1 MGRVGLFPRPN
12 KEKLLPVVSSS
23 NVVVVGR
30 DQADTTK
37 FHPSGRLHHAVH
49 PTRVAS
55 CISTQLF
62 ATVMTTI
69 AHARG
74 NAAKFNDS
82 PRSILVGMREQRE
95 VFPPNTIKTSI
106 YTPYNFVA
114 KNFFKQFTRF
124 SNIYFLFITVLQLLP
139 DVTSSNGVPT
149 MIVPLLIIIVVSGVK
164 DVIEDLQRHRA
175 DAQQNEAPVHKLYLD
190 DVCDHR
196 FQQGVCA
203 DLKVGALVRVAQNEE
218 IPADITIL
226 AVSQPNSLCYV
237 TTANLDGESSLK
249 PRYVHGDL
257 CTSEHRGCFSQ
268 EGHLTTDAN
277 TRLAGMTL
285 ECEAPNRRID
295 KFQGSI
301 KPLGSGDPLQLD
313 VSHILFRGTY
323 LKDTAWVIG
332 IVIYTG
338 DDTRI
343 RQNASE
349 TPIKLSWLYHFINR
363 MTMWIVLAQILLL
376 VIAVVVE
383 KQMVDSQ
390 RVINNPYIASETK
403 AATTTDC
410 IWLFLAYMLLFSN
423 FVPISLQVTVDFT
436 RYLQSQI
443 ITSDKDMQLT
453 GPTLVGDPNGIPIK
467 KRMVCVKSS
476 ELNEEL
482 GLVEHIFT
490 DKTGTLT
497 CNRMEFRCCHVSGKS
512 YHFDGQRGKLRVFE
526 RVSNTNSFTLSESST
541 LHNYADLRM
550 NAYLQRFLINLAVNN
565 SVSIV
570 PNHTPSILGAE
581 ESMEYIGSSPDE
593 RALVI
598 AAEKVGVRLCK
609 RDNQQVVL
617 SIDREDLV
625 LEVLH
630 KFEFTSDRKKSS
642 LLCRQPDGRLMLL
655 CKGADSVIL
664 PALSEKNNTGK
675 IRQATEQMK
684 TYCSNGLRVLCV
696 AEREVSAEEYKR
708 WSDRYIAMRNKRPTI
723 SEDELSALV
732 SELEQELMLVGVSA
746 IEDKIQEGAPAA
758 LEKFREAGI
767 KVWMLTGDRPDTA
780 TNVAHSVRLISSD
793 MKVINLCDTHLMGDK
808 LNALRFL
815 ENATSNSTEDAQHYD
830 RFAVLVNDTTIETVT
845 ALGIEKQFV
854 ELCLRCSSVLCAR
867 ISPKQKERIVGMVRK
882 QFPDKVTMAVGDGAN
897 DVPMIQRAHIG
908 VGIAGEEGQQA
919 ADAGDYSLPT
929 FKCLQYLVLVH
940 GRSMNRRIGMLT
952 LYIFY
957 KNVLLVLPQ
966 FVYGGYCLFSGQS
979 TYYDSLLQ
987 LFNVCFT
994 ALPIMYYAVYDQ
1006 DVSPPMALAYPKLY
1020 QDGYLHSFLNIK
1032 IFLYWM
1038 FEAIISSI
1046 LIAVVPTQ
1054 LLPLASWSGEGKD
1067 NDLWALGL
1075 TQNFIVV
1082 FLANIRLVLE
1092 ISNDYSRMILL
1103 ILASL
1108 VCWWAIVYVLGS
1120 YIVYQ
1125 REFYGILYVGEL
1137 TSMLLCCLLCTAIG
1151 LLPAFAPRVWEI
1163 IFAPY
1168 PRTICRELD
1177 YLQSRGNRGLETVH
1191 PIETNESSIELIKAR
1206 IASIQY

>member
-1 MGRVGLFPRPN
+1 M
-12 KEKLLPVVSSS
+12 
-23 NVVVVGR
+23 
-30 DQADTTK
+30 
-37 FHPSGRLHHAVH
+37 
-49 PTRVAS
+49 
-55 CISTQLF
+55 
-62 ATVMTTI
+62 
-69 AHARG
+69 
-74 NAAKFNDS
+74 
-82 PRSILVGMREQRE
+82 GMREQLE

-114 KNFFKQFTRF
+114 KNIFKQFTRF
-124 SNIYFLFITVLQLLP
+124 SNVYFLFITVLQLLP

-149 MIVPLLIIIVVSGVK
+149 MVVPLLIIIVVSGVK

-190 DVCDHR
+190 DIADQR
-196 FQQGVCA
+196 FQPGVCA

-218 IPADITIL
+218 IPADLAIL
-226 AVSQPNSLCYV
+226 AVSQPSGLCYV

-257 CTSEHRGCFSQ
+257 CTSEQRGCFSQ
-268 EGHLTTDAN
+268 DGHLTPSAAAHLT
-277 TRLAGMTL
+277 GMTL
-285 ECEAPNRRID
+285 ECEPPSRRID

-301 KPLGSGDPLQLD
+301 KPLGNGDSLQLD

-332 IVIYTG
+332 IVLYTG

-376 VIAVVVE
+376 VIAVLVE
-383 KQMVDSQ
+383 KHMVSSQ
-390 RVINNPYIASETK
+390 RVSNNPYIASETK
-403 AATTTDC
+403 AASTMDC

-436 RYLQSQI
+436 RYFQSQV
-443 ITSDKDMQLT
+443 ITSDKDMQLS
-453 GPTLVGDPNGIPIK
+453 GPTLSDNSTRIPVK

-497 CNRMEFRCCHVSGKS
+497 CNRMEFRSCHVNGKS

-526 RVSNTNSFTLSESST
+526 RASNVNSFTLSESTSS
-541 LHNYADLRM
+541 HNYADLPR
-550 NAYLQRFLINLAVNN
+550 NAHLQRFLINLAANN

-570 PNHTPSILGAE
+570 PNHNSSITVAE
-581 ESMEYIGSSPDE
+581 ESMEYIGPSPDE

-598 AAEKVGVRLCK
+598 AAENVGVRLCK
-609 RDNQQVVL
+609 RDNQHIVL
-617 SIDREDLV
+617 SVNREDMV
-625 LEVLH
+625 LDVLH
-630 KFEFTSDRKKSS
+630 MFEFTSDRKKSS
-642 LLCRQPDGRLMLL
+642 LVCRQADGRLLLL

-664 PALSEKNNTGK
+664 PALSDKNNAGK
-675 IRQATEQMK
+675 VHQAKEQMK
-684 TYCSNGLRVLCV
+684 SYCSNGLRVLCI
-696 AEREVSAEEYKR
+696 AERELSAEDYQQWRDK
-708 WSDRYIAMRNKRPTI
+708 YTAMRSRRPAV
-723 SEDELSALV
+723 SEEEINALV

-793 MKVINLCDTHLMGDK
+793 MKVINLCDTKLMDNK

-815 ENATSNSTEDAQHYD
+815 ESTTSNSAEDTQHYD
-830 RFAVLVNDTTIETVT
+830 RFAVLLNDTTIETVT

-867 ISPKQKERIVGMVRK
+867 ISPKQKELIVDMVRK

-994 ALPIMYYAVYDQ
+994 ALPIMYYAVFDQ
-1006 DVSPPMALAYPKLY
+1006 DVSSQMALAYPKLY

-1032 IFLYWM
+1032 VFLYWM
-1038 FEAIISSI
+1038 FEAIVSSI
-1046 LIAVVPTQ
+1046 LITVIPAQ
-1054 LLPLASWSGEGKD
+1054 LLPLASWSGQGKD
-1067 NDLWALGL
+1067 NDLWAIGL
-1075 TQNFIVV
+1075 AQNFIVV

-1092 ISNDYSRMILL
+1092 ISNDHSRMLLL

-1108 VCWWAIVYVLGS
+1108 LCWWAVVYVLGS
-1120 YIVYQ
+1120 YFMYH

-1137 TSMLLCCLLCTAIG
+1137 TNMFFCCLLCTTIG
-1151 LLPAFAPRVWEI
+1151 LLPAFVPRVWEV
-1163 IFAPY
+1163 IFSPF

-1177 YLQSRGNRGLETVH
+1177 HLQGRGHRGFETVH
-1191 PIETNESSIELIKAR
+1191 PIDANESVIELIKAR
-1206 IASIQY
+1206 NASIQY